1 MGKLLLILSVIVLL
15 LLWESAIAA
24 TITIPVAFGDDGDGI
39 CKSMV
44 ESQGYTCQ
52 EHKVTT
58 EDGYILSLQRI
69 PVGISGNKAT
79 KSPVLLQHG
88 LFMDAVTWLLNPP
101 TESLAFIL
109 ADDGYDV
116 WLANT
121 RGTNFSRGH
130 TSLSPTDQDY
140 WEWSWDELVAY
151 DLPATLQYVH
161 DQTGQS
167 MHYVGHSLGTLIA
180 FSALSEHKLLNLLRS
195 AALLSPIAYLAQLRS
210 SIAKFAANAYIA
222 EALYKT
228 GMREFDPREEA
239 AINVLEDIC
248 KKTNNNCSDLMSSFT
263 GPNCC
268 VNSSRT
274 IILLEHE
281 PQSTAT
287 KNLIHIAQMV
297 REGSITMY
305 DYGSENENN
314 KHYGQSSPPAY
325 AMANIPDDF
334 PLFLSYGGQDY
345 LSDVNDVKILL
356 DTLHNHNGDKLL
368 VKFIEDYAHADFV
381 FGVNAKQLV
390 YDDVMNFFQDY

>member
-1 MGKLLLILSVIVLL
+1 MAALLLCSDCFAAKILVTSKYRASSAFLPAFKLNVQITSSLTGPITVDDVIYEQTDENISCLFQSDNVMFRRL
-15 LLWESAIAA
+15 
-24 TITIPVAFGDDGDGI
+24 TF
-39 CKSMV
+39 
-44 ESQGYTCQ
+44 
-52 EHKVTT
+52 
-58 EDGYILSLQRI
+58 QR
-69 PVGISGNKAT
+69 
-79 KSPVLLQHG
+79 
-88 LFMDAVTWLLNPP
+88 
-101 TESLAFIL
+101 TESLVQSEAVLTSEGSQKNITDKDQKKNL
-109 ADDGYDV
+109 RSKSRKKGSKTSSDAETRIALVSAGTRADLLWPETRAPAD
-116 WLANT
+116 WL
-121 RGTNFSRGH
+121 
-130 TSLSPTDQDY
+130 DEIQDY

-161 DQTGQS
+161 DQTGQD
-167 MHYVGHSLGTLIA
+167 MHYVGHSLRTLIA

-210 SIAKFAANAYIA
+210 SIAKFGANAYIT
-222 EALYKT
+222 ER
-228 GMREFDPREEA
+228 G
-239 AINVLEDIC
+239 C
-248 KKTNNNCSDLMSSFT
+248 Q
-263 GPNCC
+263 NCC

-274 IILLEHE
+274 VILLEHE

-345 LSDVNDVKILL
+345 LSDVNDIKILL
-356 DTLHNHNGDKLL
+356 DQLHNHNGDKLL

-390 YDDVMNFFQDY
+390 YDDVTNFFQDY

>member
-24 TITIPVAFGDDGDGI
+24 TITIPVAFDDDGDGI

-79 KSPVLLQHG
+79 KPPVLLQHG
-88 LFMDAVTWLLNPP
+88 LFM
-101 TESLAFIL
+101 
-109 ADDGYDV
+109 
-116 WLANT
+116 
-121 RGTNFSRGH
+121 
-130 TSLSPTDQDY
+130 DY

-161 DQTGQS
+161 DQTGQN

-210 SIAKFAANAYIA
+210 SIAKFAANAHIA

-274 IILLEHE
+274 VILLEHE

-356 DTLHNHNGDKLL
+356 DQLHNHNGDKLL